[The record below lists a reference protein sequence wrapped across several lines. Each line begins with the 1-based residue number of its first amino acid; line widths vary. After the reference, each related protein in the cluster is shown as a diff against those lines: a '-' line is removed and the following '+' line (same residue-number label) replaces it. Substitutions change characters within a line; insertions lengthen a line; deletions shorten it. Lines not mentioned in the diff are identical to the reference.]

1 MQKERESAK
10 SPEHIPDDSG
20 VPGGVSPSDKNK
32 PGSKDEVGVPYSV
45 ISKHFFMSAE
55 VDPVRVNK
63 VVSMYVEEIIRHL
76 MTVNDAKVELRLD
89 VDVFSPQG
97 IPDTTVR
104 IVSENCKALKI
115 SDFGFDS

>member
-1 MQKERESAK
+1 
-10 SPEHIPDDSG
+10 
-20 VPGGVSPSDKNK
+20 
-32 PGSKDEVGVPYSV
+32 
-45 ISKHFFMSAE
+45 MSAE